1 MQNKYRKLLQKEA
14 PNLYKSY
21 EDIVEEQFELFA
33 KKQLD
38 YGISNIS
45 TGANLET
52 KEGKD
57 FALHGLW
64 FRMNDKVQRL
74 KQLVVL
80 GQPDE
85 VGENIQ
91 DTYEDLSVY
100 GIISQIVQRDK
111 WAK

>member
-1 MQNKYRKLLQKEA
+1 MKDNYRQQLKKEC

-21 EDIVEEQFELFA
+21 EAIVEEQFELFA

-57 FALHGLW
+57 FALNGLW
-64 FRMNDKVQRL
+64 FRMNDKISRWKNL
-74 KQLVVL
+74 IIKNRKGNNETLL
-80 GQPDE
+80 
-85 VGENIQ
+85 
-91 DTYEDLSVY
+91 DTYQDLGNYS
-100 GIISQIVQRDK
+100 IICQLINK
-111 WAK
+111 GL